1 MYNNAM
7 VRSLKFDYL
16 KVRAK
21 LVTNR
26 ILKIIELSSH
36 IVIKWVFWLLLLK
49 LLNTIY
55 VYNTVLSKTY

>member
-36 IVIKWVFWLLLLK
+36 IVIK
-49 LLNTIY
+49 
-55 VYNTVLSKTY
+55 